1 VFEITASPVSLERV
15 VAAVRCPSSGAV
27 VSFLGTVRDVSQGR
41 TVDRLEFEAYT
52 GMAER
57 KLRQIGEE
65 ISARWPGTAT
75 AISHR
80 VGRMEVG
87 EPIVAIAVS
96 APHRR
101 EAFEACAYAIDR
113 LKQIVPVWKQ
123 EVWNDGASWVR
134 GATD

>member
-1 VFEITASPVSLERV
+1 
-15 VAAVRCPSSGAV
+15 
-27 VSFLGTVRDVSQGR
+27 
-41 TVDRLEFEAYT
+41 
-52 GMAER
+52 
-57 KLRQIGEE
+57 
-65 ISARWPGTAT
+65 
-75 AISHR
+75 

-123 EVWNDGASWVR
+123 EVWNDGASWVG

>member
-1 VFEITASPVSLERV
+1 MFEITASPVSLERV

-80 VGRMEVG
+80 VGRMEVA
-87 EPIVAIAVS
+87 EAIVAIAVS